1 MFRMNFGSLV
11 PILLLAS
18 GLSIDA
24 FAQQSPSFVPGNL
37 VVSVEGCGVHAG
49 TCTAVPSGTGTGAG
63 NSSVNGY
70 GDNQAAPLTLFQYTP
85 NGTSSV
91 TYVNSVVLP
100 QASSGANL
108 PVSGEYGSS
117 SEATLQLSGNGQYL
131 TLMGYGVNA
140 ASFDAAYLP
149 GFTADLF
156 GAAPSGALGQ
166 SGSLT
171 GQSYTTVPR
180 VVALIDPFGNVNSS
194 TALSNIFNTN
204 NPRSIYTTDGV
215 TSAYVSGQ
223 GTGCDL
229 TGGVFFTP
237 LGAPNSA
244 PTPITGGDAD
254 PTSSCVSSGFTG
266 PLIAQDTRDVQI
278 YNNTLY
284 ISIDSTEGKS
294 NNRSLIGTLG
304 TPPVTSLFSPTAP
317 PTGDTGGP
325 NLISGLGNTG
335 GTGKETITT
344 NGNNLNAGKGIN
356 LSPENYFF
364 ASPSVLY
371 VTDSGSPKQTSATSL
386 LGDGGLQKWINTEPD
401 GSGTW
406 SLAYT
411 LYQGLNLVANTAS
424 NAADTTGTTGL
435 YGLTGTVVDG
445 NVYLYATNFTIS
457 DLDPTFLYGITDVLS
472 TTTYPGTSFTQL
484 EAAPSDSN
492 FKGVAFAPSLPG
504 TATITSSP
512 SGLAF
517 TSAGTGC
524 APGTYITPA
533 TLIWTPGNN
542 CTLSV
547 VSPQAGAAG
556 TQYAF
561 AQWQDG
567 TTGTSDTVI
576 APSTSAVYSATFTT
590 DYQLTTAVAGTGGTV
605 SAGGF
610 FAAGSNAVITATPST
625 GYYFVNFTGATT
637 STSNPLTLPMT
648 IPGSITANFAAQIT
662 PALIFAPISAQLT
675 GAAPFAVTATS
686 ASTGTVTYTVTSGPA
701 TIAGNIVTVTGAG
714 TVVLTANQAASGS
727 YAAATATTSFTVGLS
742 TLTVPVLTF
751 APISAQLEGAAPFA
765 VAATSASTGPVTYA
779 VASGPATIAGNIV
792 TVTGAGTVV
801 LTANQA
807 ASGNYAAA
815 TATTSFTVV
824 FSTLTVPTL
833 TFAPIVAQV
842 EGAVPFAVSATSAS
856 SGTVTYAVT
865 SGPAT
870 IAGNIVTVTGVG
882 TVVLAANQA
891 ASGNYAAATA
901 TTNFAV
907 GLPFTLATATGST
920 AGSGTSTS
928 VAPGA
933 AASFSLTLSPATG
946 ATFPDP
952 IAFTATG
959 LPAGATATFSPAM
972 IAAGS
977 AATTVTLSIQTASTQ
992 VARNE
997 QPITGNP
1004 LAPVALGFLLLPLLG
1019 ITAARKRLRQMPR
1032 LPLAL
1037 LVVGLSLGAVLGIS
1051 GCSGGNASST
1061 ATTAAPQSY
1070 TMVVTAMDTTTKAQS
1085 STNLTLTV
1093 Q

>member
-1 MFRMNFGSLV
+1 MNGLAHQETFPTFGGLIGKIALATALLTSL
-11 PILLLAS
+11 PLLA
-18 GLSIDA
+18 
-24 FAQQSPSFVPGNL
+24 QQTPQFTTGNL
-37 VVSVEGCGVHAG
+37 VVVVEGCGVYGG
-49 TCTAVPSGTGTGAG
+49 TCAGVPSGNGAAG
-63 NSSVNGY
+63 GY
-70 GDNQAAPLTLFQYTP
+70 GDNQAAPLTLFQFAP
-85 NGTSSV
+85 VGTTSV
-91 TYVNSVVLP
+91 AYVNSLVLP
-100 QASSGANL
+100 QTVSGANF

-117 SEATLQLSGNGQYL
+117 SEGTLQLSGSGLYL

-140 ASFDAAYLP
+140 AAFDANP
-149 GFTADLF
+149 TLF
-156 GAAPSGALGQ
+156 GTGSSTNALGQ

-171 GQSYTTVPR
+171 GQSYTAVPR
-180 VVALIDPFGNVNSS
+180 VVALIDAYGNINSS
-194 TALSNIFNTN
+194 TALYNIFNTN

-254 PTSSCVSSGFTG
+254 PTSTCVSSGFTG
-266 PLIAQDTRDVQI
+266 PLVAQDTRDVQI

-364 ASPSVLY
+364 ASSSVLY

-411 LYQGLNLVANTAS
+411 LYQGLSLVANTAS

-435 YGLTGTVVDG
+435 YGLTGTIVDG
-445 NVYLYATNFTIS
+445 NVYLYATNFTIA

-556 TQYAF
+556 TLPP
-561 AQWQDG
+561 
-567 TTGTSDTVI
+567 
-576 APSTSAVYSATFTT
+576 PS
-590 DYQLTTAVAGTGGTV
+590 
-605 SAGGF
+605 
-610 FAAGSNAVITATPST
+610 
-625 GYYFVNFTGATT
+625 
-637 STSNPLTLPMT
+637 
-648 IPGSITANFAAQIT
+648 
-662 PALIFAPISAQLT
+662 
-675 GAAPFAVTATS
+675 
-686 ASTGTVTYTVTSGPA
+686 
-701 TIAGNIVTVTGAG
+701 
-714 TVVLTANQAASGS
+714 ASGS
-727 YAAATATTSFTVGLS
+727 VRRRQLRHQSR
-742 TLTVPVLTF
+742 
-751 APISAQLEGAAPFA
+751 AP
-765 VAATSASTGPVTYA
+765 
-779 VASGPATIAGNIV
+779 
-792 TVTGAGTVV
+792 
-801 LTANQA
+801 
-807 ASGNYAAA
+807 
-815 TATTSFTVV
+815 
-824 FSTLTVPTL
+824 
-833 TFAPIVAQV
+833 
-842 EGAVPFAVSATSAS
+842 
-856 SGTVTYAVT
+856 
-865 SGPAT
+865 
-870 IAGNIVTVTGVG
+870 
-882 TVVLAANQA
+882 
-891 ASGNYAAATA
+891 
-901 TTNFAV
+901 
-907 GLPFTLATATGST
+907 
-920 AGSGTSTS
+920 
-928 VAPGA
+928 
-933 AASFSLTLSPATG
+933 
-946 ATFPDP
+946 
-952 IAFTATG
+952 
-959 LPAGATATFSPAM
+959 
-972 IAAGS
+972 
-977 AATTVTLSIQTASTQ
+977 
-992 VARNE
+992 
-997 QPITGNP
+997 
-1004 LAPVALGFLLLPLLG
+1004 
-1019 ITAARKRLRQMPR
+1019 
-1032 LPLAL
+1032 
-1037 LVVGLSLGAVLGIS
+1037 
-1051 GCSGGNASST
+1051 
-1061 ATTAAPQSY
+1061 
-1070 TMVVTAMDTTTKAQS
+1070 
-1085 STNLTLTV
+1085 
-1093 Q
+1093 